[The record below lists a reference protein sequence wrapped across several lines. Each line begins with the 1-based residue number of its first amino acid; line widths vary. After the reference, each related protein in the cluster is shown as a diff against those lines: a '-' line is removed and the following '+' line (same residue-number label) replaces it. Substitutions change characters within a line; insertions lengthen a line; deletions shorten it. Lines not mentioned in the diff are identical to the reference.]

1 MPLTSFFVSSP
12 DTHSERRLDS
22 DLTVA
27 QLKDK
32 LVPITGIA
40 QQWQVLSLHAS
51 DDGPAIAQ
59 LVDDGATLASY
70 GLREFYVVKV
80 ANTDPNA
87 RPGEYT
93 DVSAVDKFELTPAEY
108 EARNDTVLSHLK
120 ANKLGRF
127 ADVPENLTHAPPAAV
142 PSTLKVGAR
151 VEISPDGGLTKRGT
165 VRFVG
170 LADIGKGGVWVGVE
184 LDEPTGKGDG
194 AVDGHRYFSAAPKH
208 AAFVRPD
215 KVTVGDFPEEDLLA
229 SDDEI

>member
-1 MPLTSFFVSSP
+1 MPLTSFFISSP
-12 DTHSERRLDS
+12 DTHSERRLDA

-27 QLKDK
+27 ALKDK

-40 QQWQVLSLHAS
+40 QQWQALSLHAS
-51 DDGPAIAQ
+51 DDGPVLAA

-93 DVSAVDKFELTPAEY
+93 DTTGVDKFELTPAEY

-120 ANKLGRF
+120 AHKLGRF
-127 ADVPENLTHAPPAAV
+127 ADVPEPLAHAPPAAV
-142 PSTLKVGAR
+142 PANLVPGAR
-151 VEISPDGGLTKRGT
+151 VEIAPEGGLAKRGT

-170 LADIGKGGVWVGVE
+170 SADIGKGGVWVGVE

-194 AVDGHRYFSAAPKH
+194 AV
-208 AAFVRPD
+208 
-215 KVTVGDFPEEDLLA
+215 TVGDFPEEDLLA